1 MKKWQKSSSY
11 ARLNSLLIYFPWFW
25 KCIHCKA
32 LQITSYFYYQYCVWA
47 LACLQALVTFHA
59 KNFPW
64 VQLVSPG
71 LTVVVLKVLLGVRLL
86 WDLTLVWEEA
96 QMPQMDTWYR
106 MLKTESAAP
115 DTCCASVGECRVPR
129 DCSCVGQSLQAAGE
143 SFETGYRWA
152 SFGGKELE
160 ERMPSCSEWP
170 AFQICWNWAVEGQ
183 IPAAA
188 PFEAF
193 TMRHSCYSC
202 CLQRCA

>member
-1 MKKWQKSSSY
+1 MKKWQKLSSY

-71 LTVVVLKVLLGVRLL
+71 LTVVVLKVLLGVRLR

-115 DTCCASVGECRVPR
+115 DTCCVSAGECRVPR

-143 SFETGYRWA
+143 SFETVA
-152 SFGGKELE
+152 TDEPALV
-160 ERMPSCSEWP
+160 ERSWRRECHLVQS
-170 AFQICWNWAVEGQ
+170 GL
-183 IPAAA
+183 
-188 PFEAF
+188 PFKSAG
-193 TMRHSCYSC
+193 TG
-202 CLQRCA
+202 L